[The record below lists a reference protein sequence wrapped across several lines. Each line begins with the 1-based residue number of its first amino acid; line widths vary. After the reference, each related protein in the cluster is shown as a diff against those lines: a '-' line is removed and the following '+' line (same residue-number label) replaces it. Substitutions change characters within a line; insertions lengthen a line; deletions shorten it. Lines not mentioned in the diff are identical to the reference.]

1 MNELALLS
9 GDPLAVKCGITV
21 NHPTI
26 GQVCAFDEEKYYQML
41 SILIAVPQDFRVL
54 LWDEGTD
61 CDEISEFDLF
71 IKFYKAFEPNDTAI
85 FFGNYDLRLLEPC
98 LNRKNN
104 EIVLYDP
111 DNDILL
117 DSFSHHQIIDF
128 LRKINRIEKRI
139 KRCGNEYTKRRM
151 VEIDRQNIEIA
162 KSKKNEFE
170 SIIVPQL
177 SALVNSAGFKYDYK
191 TCMDL
196 PLYAFFD
203 ASNRIQRI
211 KYFDALLHGIYA
223 GTVDSSKVSKDEL
236 NWME

>member
-9 GDPLAVKCGITV
+9 GDPLALKCGITV

-71 IKFYKAFEPNDTAI
+71 IKFYKAFDPNETSI
-85 FFGNYDLRLLEPC
+85 FFGNYDLR
-98 LNRKNN
+98 
-104 EIVLYDP
+104 
-111 DNDILL
+111 
-117 DSFSHHQIIDF
+117 FSHHQIIDF

-151 VEIDRQNIEIA
+151 VEIDRQNIEIT